1 YDQLTKFGLKCTL
14 SSESSSTWGT
24 HGATGEF
31 DIAGYWPTGGIT
43 KDIYSQINGWDASLL
58 VPVGERGSGQGSRW
72 NNARATEIIQE
83 MSKLSPD
90 DEKTYELGLEFMKVA
105 ITDMPFIGFHSG
117 VKFVPTNSTY
127 WANYPSAENPYNGP
141 WWWWSCFKYIT
152 TEIAPVA

>member
-1 YDQLTKFGLKCTL
+1 

-43 KDIYSQINGWDASLL
+43 KDIYSQISGWDASLI
-58 VPVGERGSGQGSRW
+58 VPVGERGSGQDSRW

-90 DEKTYELGLEFMKVA
+90 DEKTYELGLEFIKVA

-152 TEIAPVA
+152 TEITPVA